1 MTVHP
6 TAGLVRS
13 ASDGASAH
21 HVTLP
26 SCDCADFI
34 NRKGQLVEVDGGF
47 VEATAGMVAVTV
59 CKHIAEFLE
68 RVGGWHRETRPEV
81 HAGIPLNVVRE
92 YLAGAEVSVDLMAVA
107 VDSAVL
113 GSPSII
119 PAQGKRGEI
128 RIEVIR
134 ERRPRL
140 YTVTLSA

>member
-1 MTVHP
+1 M
-6 TAGLVRS
+6 
-13 ASDGASAH
+13 ASAGNLDMA
-21 HVTLP
+21 VIPLT
-26 SCDCADFI
+26 
-34 NRKGQLVEVDGGF
+34 
-47 VEATAGMVAVTV
+47 VAVASETDPGTV
-59 CKHIAEFLE
+59 YQVQLPYCPCKDWRYRRASFDGDVSTLFCKHLLTGLE
-68 RVGGWHRETRPEV
+68 RVSGWHRKPEV
-81 HAGIPLNVVRE
+81 HEGIPRVAVRE
-92 YLAGAEVSVDLMAVA
+92 YLASQPELSDSLIDVA